1 MNAIT
6 GKLNGLSERSLKGLA
21 FEAARTRTVQEE
33 ALYKGVA
40 EEAKRLE
47 AIRAAHRTGRGEWY
61 AVVELARASRD
72 YPHVWE
78 EVAVAHEKCS
88 SRKAAVDLRLMGRE
102 SPSLEEGTRPT
113 FGGAAGRAR

>member
-6 GKLNGLSERSLKGLA
+6 GKLDGLSERSLKGLA
-21 FEAARTRTVQEE
+21 FEAARTSILQEE

-47 AIRAAHRTGRGEWY
+47 AIRAAYRTGRGEWY
-61 AVVELARASRD
+61 AVVEVARASRD

-88 SRKAAVDLRLMGRE
+88 SRKAAVEAGRRLMAE
-102 SPSLEEGTRPT
+102 K
-113 FGGAAGRAR
+113 AAGSGRTWRSA